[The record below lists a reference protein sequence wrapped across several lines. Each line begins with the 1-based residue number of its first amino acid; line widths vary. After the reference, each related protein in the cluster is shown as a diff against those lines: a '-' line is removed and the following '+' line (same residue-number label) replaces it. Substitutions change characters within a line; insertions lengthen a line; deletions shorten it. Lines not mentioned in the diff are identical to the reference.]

1 MQCKTQVKVLIAVA
15 TVLAGLAIF
24 LVLVI
29 VSGIIDASKHNA
41 DSDQNAVGWTN
52 GLSRDAA
59 YTSSATLAGL
69 AIFGSVLGV
78 RLSTK
83 TEAGSKRNAGVVT
96 MLGGVIATV
105 SIHGKFMHYAC
116 CQDFHEVWFGLMVI
130 VTVIAMLAIVIGF
143 TLIIEAS
150 IQRGG
155 SSTSAQQT

>member
-1 MQCKTQVKVLIAVA
+1 MQCKTQVKVLIVVA
-15 TVLAGLAIF
+15 TVLAS
-24 LVLVI
+24 LVLILGLVI
-29 VSGIIDASKHNA
+29 VSGIVDASKHNA
-41 DSDQNAVGWTN
+41 DSGQDAVGWTN

-96 MLGGVIATV
+96 MLGGVISTV
-105 SIHGKFMHYAC
+105 TLHGNFLYYAC
-116 CQDFHEVWFGLMVI
+116 CQDFHEVWFRLMVI
-130 VTVIAMLAIVIGF
+130 VTVIAMLAIALGF

-150 IQRGG
+150 IQKGG